1 MDIKNPTVL
10 FAFPMVEFLRT
21 GCWLASQQ
29 LMSTSKMNNKLE
41 ISSTECW
48 FYSVNGRILDFAVHR
63 NVATFLN
70 SYSCLPL
77 PYATRQAAG
86 AALQATP
93 DAGVLFGVLMCGS
106 KVSFFDW
113 TFCDA

>member
-1 MDIKNPTVL
+1 
-10 FAFPMVEFLRT
+10 
-21 GCWLASQQ
+21 
-29 LMSTSKMNNKLE
+29 
-41 ISSTECW
+41 
-48 FYSVNGRILDFAVHR
+48 
-63 NVATFLN
+63 LN

-86 AALQATP
+86 AALQAMP

>member
-1 MDIKNPTVL
+1 M
-10 FAFPMVEFLRT
+10 
-21 GCWLASQQ
+21 C
-29 LMSTSKMNNKLE
+29 TSKMNNKLE

-48 FYSVNGRILDFAVHR
+48 FYSVNGKILDFAVHR

>member
-1 MDIKNPTVL
+1 M
-10 FAFPMVEFLRT
+10 
-21 GCWLASQQ
+21 C
-29 LMSTSKMNNKLE
+29 TSKMNNKLE

-48 FYSVNGRILDFAVHR
+48 FYSVNGKILDFAVHR

-106 KVSFFDW
+106 KVISVVGPRKGVLSPNDILLLFNFVSSS
-113 TFCDA
+113 DAFR